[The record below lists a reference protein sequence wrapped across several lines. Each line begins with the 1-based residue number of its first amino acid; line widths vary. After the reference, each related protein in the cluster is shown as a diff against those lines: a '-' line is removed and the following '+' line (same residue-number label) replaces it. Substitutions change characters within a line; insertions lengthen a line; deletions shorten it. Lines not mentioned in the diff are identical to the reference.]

1 MIYVRQNLVEPRPG
15 QDGSKR
21 VTDTFLAGDQPCSLQ
36 VPGLSLDAGLEEKSS
51 GEMRKA
57 VRVKSISPD
66 EPTLTPEVGRS
77 TAQRRLQ
84 DESQELN

>member
-57 VRVKSISPD
+57 VRVKSISSD
-66 EPTLTPEVGRS
+66 EPTLTSEDS
-77 TAQRRLQ
+77 LEERRLQ
-84 DESQELN
+84 DELKSQELN